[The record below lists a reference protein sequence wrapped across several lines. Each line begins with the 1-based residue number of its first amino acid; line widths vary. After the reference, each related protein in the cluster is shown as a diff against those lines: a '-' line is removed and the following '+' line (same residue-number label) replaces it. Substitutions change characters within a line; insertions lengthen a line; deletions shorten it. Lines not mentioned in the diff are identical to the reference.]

1 MQHEQHGAAAA
12 VWAALAAIGATD
24 ADAGEWLAEEGGT
37 LRSFGSL
44 DEWRAFMQ
52 RLLSGRARASVAL
65 DFPFADAGPG
75 GLNLRGDKRL
85 LERMFCFHDPEVG
98 APSDWLVVVH
108 VHTLLEWGDRKKGVA
123 GQPLREVTSVNV
135 RHATQGAGGG

>member
-12 VWAALAAIGATD
+12 VWAALAAIGETD

-37 LRSFGSL
+37 KRSFGSL
-44 DEWRAFMQ
+44 DEWRAFVQ

-75 GLNLRGDKRL
+75 GLNLRVYCPG
-85 LERMFCFHDPEVG
+85 
-98 APSDWLVVVH
+98 
-108 VHTLLEWGDRKKGVA
+108 TLLMLAPCQHQQCPWAQAHGLIA
-123 GQPLREVTSVNV
+123 ASMY
-135 RHATQGAGGG
+135 

>member
-44 DEWRAFMQ
+44 DEWRAFVQ

-65 DFPFADAGPG
+65 DFPFPMDIAYACTVPASAMSLGSGARSYCCLHVLTRDAG
-75 GLNLRGDKRL
+75 L
-85 LERMFCFHDPEVG
+85 
-98 APSDWLVVVH
+98 A
-108 VHTLLEWGDRKKGVA
+108 A
-123 GQPLREVTSVNV
+123 
-135 RHATQGAGGG
+135 